1 MKNKSFSILMTLLIA
16 LPFLACSLPQDSLNP
31 SQQVLQQ
38 KRIHQ
43 DMNVS
48 LEELVRIMDVQFSPD
63 GTLLAIATDI
73 GILLYNTKT
82 YDNPEILK
90 GHTGNIWSIAFR
102 PDGKV
107 LASSGRDETVRL
119 WDVNT
124 RQQIKTFG
132 IDLFPLAN
140 IVFSPDGKMLASG
153 GMNGDG
159 IDNAYLWD
167 ADTGKRLRTF
177 PAHPAS
183 EHFHKLSVMD
193 VAFSPDGKVLATTGG
208 EHTTLLW
215 DVNTGQQIRSLT
227 EPIRIPPEEI
237 RIGVDSPVVRQ
248 AWSVAFS
255 PDGNMLV
262 TGGSHRRGSIDLWDV
277 NTGQQIRLL
286 TINAQLEQQLTSRS
300 GNNRWTIIGGD
311 DVAFSPDGNTIAC
324 TGTSN
329 IHLWDADS
337 GQYHRMLHNA
347 QVSILPVNALAF
359 SPDGKTIACSGY
371 RTAHVWDVK
380 REELIRVLIDNTSHR

>member
-1 MKNKSFSILMTLLIA
+1 MKSMLSSILIA
-16 LPFLACSLPQDSLNP
+16 LCITLPFLACSLPQDSLNS
-31 SQQVLQQ
+31 SQRVAQQ

-43 DMNVS
+43 DVNVS
-48 LEELVRIMDVQFSPD
+48 LEKLELVNDVQFSPD

-73 GILLYNTKT
+73 GILLYDTGT
-82 YDNPEILK
+82 YDNPEILI
-90 GHTGNIWSIAFR
+90 GHTGGILSIAFR

-107 LASSGRDETVRL
+107 LASADRTVRL
-119 WDVNT
+119 WDMNT
-124 RQQIKTFG
+124 RQQIKTLG
-132 IDLFPLAN
+132 IDLLPKAN

-153 GMNGDG
+153 GVRGDE

-177 PAHPAS
+177 S
-183 EHFHKLSVMD
+183 EHAVSGRSRKFIVSD
-193 VAFSPDGKVLATTGG
+193 VAFSPDGKMLASTGG
-208 EHTTLLW
+208 EQTTRLW
-215 DVNTGQQIRSLT
+215 DVNTGQQIRALT

-237 RIGVDSPVVRQ
+237 RIGSGPVVRH

-262 TGGSHRRGSIDLWDV
+262 SGGSSRRGSIDLWDV

-286 TINAQLEQQLTSRS
+286 TINAHLEQQITSLS
-300 GNNRWTIIGGD
+300 GDNRWTIIGGE

-324 TGTSN
+324 TGTNN

-337 GQYHRMLHNA
+337 GQNHRMLSDEQMPHLINA
-347 QVSILPVNALAF
+347 VAF
-359 SPDGKTIACSGY
+359 SPDGNTIACSGY
-371 RTAHVWDVK
+371 RVAAVWDVETEK
-380 REELIRVLIDNTSHR
+380 LIRVLISLH